1 MNMTGNRTASVIN
14 HGCKLNQYEGES
26 IEYSLEKT
34 GFRIVDF
41 RDDVSPDVVIVNTC
55 TVTNRSDRKSR
66 NTILRA
72 ARTLADKG
80 LLVVTGCYA
89 QTNPDELKEL
99 QGVGLV
105 VGTRE
110 KASIPGIVASHFRDS
125 TDMHEKSKSPFD
137 YPVPDTPHRSRVF
150 MKVQDGCDMHCAYCK
165 VPLARGR
172 STSSE
177 PEGIIRALNT
187 VHERG
192 YREVVLT
199 GVNIGSYDWHGRGLA
214 DLLTLILQETPDTLR
229 VRLSSIEPVSF
240 NESFLK
246 VIAHCRIMP
255 HFHVPLQSGSDRIL
269 KRMNRP
275 CGIAEYLSII
285 ERIRRVKP
293 HSHFATDLIVGF
305 PGENEEDFSQTLRVV
320 ESAQFASLHVF
331 RFSPRD
337 GTAAALLRDELPHI
351 QKTERSRELID
362 LGMQLNHRF
371 RKQFEGTVRDAVFER
386 QSRGF
391 CGITDNYIRVMVREA
406 DVDLTRALLPV
417 RILCA
422 DVDETTGM
430 VVQP

>member
-1 MNMTGNRTASVIN
+1 MDMTGNRTASVIN

-41 RDDVSPDVVIVNTC
+41 RDDVSPDVVVVNTC

-72 ARTLADKG
+72 ARALADRG

-99 QGVGLV
+99 QGVVLV

-110 KASIPGIVASHFRDS
+110 KPSIPSIVASHFRNS
-125 TDMHEKSKSPFD
+125 TDMHERSKGPFD

-177 PEGIIRALNT
+177 PEGIIRALNR

-199 GVNIGSYDWHGRGLA
+199 GVNIGSYDWHGRGLS

-229 VRLSSIEPVSF
+229 IRLSSIEPESF
-240 NESFLK
+240 NESLLR
-246 VIAHCRIMP
+246 VITHCRIMP

-269 KRMNRP
+269 KRMNRSY
-275 CGIAEYLSII
+275 GITEYLSII

-293 HSHFATDLIVGF
+293 HSHVATDLIVGF
-305 PGENEEDFSQTLRVV
+305 PGENEEDFSQTLRAV
-320 ESAQFASLHVF
+320 ESAQFASLHIF

-337 GTAAALLRDELPHI
+337 GTAAALLRDELPPI
-351 QKTERSRELID
+351 QKTERCRELSG
-362 LGMQLNHRF
+362 LGMQLNHCF
-371 RKQFEGTVRDAVFER
+371 RKQFEGTVRDAVLER

-391 CGITDNYIRVMVREA
+391 CGITDNYIRVMVREPN
-406 DVDLTRALLPV
+406 VDLTRSLLPV
-417 RILCA
+417 KILHTG
-422 DVDETTGM
+422 VDETTGT
-430 VVQP
+430 VIGP